1 MACNFREI
9 EAVELIRFIDP
20 ERKHLRARRLR
31 HETYDKDHNY
41 LDKDVKDI
49 DKSQDF
55 MNNSLIIDD

>member
-1 MACNFREI
+1 M
-9 EAVELIRFIDP
+9 RFIDP